1 MFFFKL
7 ILAFIIIVVN
17 GCVTGPLIYE
27 MRSASKLKYEGRI
40 PTELEVVDKTEIP
53 SHDFDFIEIKRTIEK
68 EIARENLNFE
78 DSSSQLLKMKFTYFK
93 CESVGSY
100 PTGSK
105 GINVLIR
112 VITFGLFPIGEYKK
126 CPVSLDVVDISTNEV
141 VGTYSMVL
149 AASDIAGLFDTQF
162 YPPFIRTHQR
172 ITVPM
177 KKLITQFQKSKLV
190 SVPK

>member
-1 MFFFKL
+1 MDIESTNKFGRIEICPYWRPVFSKGYFCFKI
-7 ILAFIIIVVN
+7 ILAFFSIVLN

-40 PTELEVVDKTEIP
+40 PTEFEVVDKTEIP

-68 EIARENLNFE
+68 EIARENVNFE

-93 CESVGSY
+93 CENVARF
-100 PTGSK
+100 PTDSK

-112 VITFGLFPIGEYKK
+112 VVTLGLFPIGDYKK
-126 CPVSLDVVDISTNEV
+126 CPVSLDVIDISTNEV
-141 VGTYSMVL
+141 VGTYSMDL

-162 YPPFIRTHQR
+162 YH
-172 ITVPM
+172 
-177 KKLITQFQKSKLV
+177 
-190 SVPK
+190 